1 MLDTWP
7 VGDEIEAAASGE
19 ERRRRLAEAR
29 LYFICEASVDG
40 AGGATIA
47 AAALDGGASI
57 VQLRE
62 KDAGEDEIVEAAGAF
77 RAAADAHGALFVIN
91 DRPDLVGRCGA
102 DGVHLGQDD
111 TPVAEARA
119 AVGPDALI
127 GLSTHSLE
135 QIETAEGVDYI
146 SVGPVWETP
155 TKRGRSAVGLEL
167 VEIAAQL
174 ATVPFFAI
182 GGINRANVGEVIA
195 EGAQRI
201 AVVRAIRDA
210 ADPRAAARE
219 LRAEVEDP
227 AHMHH

>member
-1 MLDTWP
+1 M
-7 VGDEIEAAASGE
+7 ASTGQ

-29 LYFICEASVDG
+29 LYFICEARPNGRDAAPLV
-40 AGGATIA
+40 AAAIEGGA
-47 AAALDGGASI
+47 DI
-57 VQLRE
+57 VQLRDKE
-62 KDAGEDEIVEAAGAF
+62 ADDDAILEAAATF
-77 RAAADAHGALFVIN
+77 RDAADRGGALFVLN

-111 TPVAEARA
+111 TAVADARGSI
-119 AVGPDALI
+119 GPDALI

-135 QIETAEGVDYI
+135 QIEAGEGIDYI

-155 TKRGRSAVGLEL
+155 TKEGREAVGLEL

-182 GGINRANVGEVIA
+182 GGIDRSNVGDVMA
-195 EGAQRI
+195 EGASRI

-210 ADPRAAARE
+210 DDPAAAARA
-219 LRAEVEDP
+219 LLAEIEDP
-227 AHMHH
+227 AHLHH